1 MQCTAVL
8 SFPSRPG
15 AGKSTICQE
24 VTRLLTAKDSMDAP
38 TTTAPDY
45 LYLDLDVCVPQW
57 MRVSTTQITRQL
69 TGSSLCIERDNFA
82 RGIYPSLQQRS
93 NFISDACKHV
103 NSQIQSASTRSNP
116 QLVVIISFSFVNIDM
131 RISFRERYPYSHW
144 ILVDTTQHVAEERIA
159 AREGHFYK
167 GAQTNENAHSK
178 QGGNL
183 ENNTTSQMDDK
194 TDIDEGENSEWEF
207 QPVAF
212 DHAVLDGCDTINYNA
227 TRIAELIHSCQNK
240 AQRAWL

>member
-1 MQCTAVL
+1 MNTEL
-8 SFPSRPG
+8 SQLQVRNQDAGQTRPLMIVIFGRPG

-57 MRVSTTQITRQL
+57 MRVSTT
-69 TGSSLCIERDNFA
+69 
-82 RGIYPSLQQRS
+82 GIYPSLQQRS

>member
-1 MQCTAVL
+1 MNTEL
-8 SFPSRPG
+8 SQLQVRNQDAGQTRPLMIVIFGRPG

-57 MRVSTTQITRQL
+57 MR
-69 TGSSLCIERDNFA
+69 
-82 RGIYPSLQQRS
+82 
-93 NFISDACKHV
+93 
-103 NSQIQSASTRSNP
+103 
-116 QLVVIISFSFVNIDM
+116 LVVIISFSFVNIDM